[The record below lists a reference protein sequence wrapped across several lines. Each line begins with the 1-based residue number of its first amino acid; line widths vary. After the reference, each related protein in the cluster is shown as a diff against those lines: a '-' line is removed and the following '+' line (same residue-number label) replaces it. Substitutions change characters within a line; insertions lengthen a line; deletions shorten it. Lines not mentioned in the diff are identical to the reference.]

1 MISNALFTM
10 NKDNRITQDA
20 FYSYCLNG
28 KVAIRLAVCTDWN
41 LNLRETVRQT
51 RASTAHAH

>member
-20 FYSYCLNG
+20 FYSYCFEWESRHSLG
-28 KVAIRLAVCTDWN
+28 GVHGL
-41 LNLRETVRQT
+41 EFE
-51 RASTAHAH
+51 SP